1 MVLLLAG
8 ARRSLRA
15 RPRPAPALLAAAYAW
30 AAANGWR
37 ATFLRVSEVR
47 RGGALEHGGGEL
59 WAVAIATGI
68 ALGCLALSL
77 YLVVRAD
84 RPPPAAVD
92 DPRSTADAK
101 DLSLPHRLDRC
112 EHGRSK
118 RPEVLH
124 PIASRPDHHHADIE
138 VREVLLELDALIRRE
153 ENVEPVLAGAA
164 QERTVLDTAPALLLN
179 RRAGE
184 TGQLARELPWERFV

>member
-1 MVLLLAG
+1 MVLMLAG

-15 RPRPAPALLAAAYAW
+15 RPRPAPALLAAAYGW

-92 DPRSTADAK
+92 DPGQ
-101 DLSLPHRLDRC
+101 LPTRRT
-112 EHGRSK
+112 S
-118 RPEVLH
+118 PF
-124 PIASRPDHHHADIE
+124 PT
-138 VREVLLELDALIRRE
+138 ALIAASMAGVRGRRCSIR
-153 ENVEPVLAGAA
+153 LLRA
-164 QERTVLDTAPALLLN
+164 RTTTTPTS
-179 RRAGE
+179 RS
-184 TGQLARELPWERFV
+184 ARFYWNSMP